1 MTRRCLLCCRRR
13 WRSESRGRSFTKFWG
28 LRRSGVRAPQRLEPR
43 VVSVAGARTLQCRQV
58 GGDCGSGGY
67 CRVRGGLR
75 GVGSRA
81 FGLCFR
87 AFRPLRR
94 AWNPRRSYNFRVL
107 DFCFVR
113 RPRRAPSGL
122 SALPPE
128 DCLRRR
134 FLRGRVFFRLARN
147 ARKTFR
153 GGVFRFLR
161 NAVCRLFLPDGGD
174 SFRRGVR
181 RARFAETL
189 AAQVI
194 FSGEKKAVCI
204 GKPQVLQ
211 WIIQPALSFG
221 V

>member
-13 WRSESRGRSFTKFWG
+13 WRSESRERSFTKFWG
-28 LRRSGVRAPQRLEPR
+28 LRRSGVRAPQRFEPR

-58 GGDCGSGGY
+58 CGGCGGRGSR
-67 CRVRGGLR
+67 CVRVALR
-75 GVGSRA
+75 GVGSCA
-81 FGLCFR
+81 FWLCLW

-94 AWNPRRSYNFRVL
+94 AWRPRRPHKFRVL

-113 RPRRAPSGL
+113 RPRRASRWL
-122 SALPPE
+122 SALCAE
-128 DCLRRR
+128 ACRRSR

-181 RARFAETL
+181 RARPAETL
-189 AAQVI
+189 AAEVI
-194 FSGEKKAVCI
+194 FRAQKNAACK
-204 GKPQVLQ
+204 GKPH
-211 WIIQPALSFG
+211 
-221 V
+221 